1 GFDWGFTKN
10 DNLSGSLSHHH
21 FTNNDNGG
29 TYQETI
35 LRDNFN
41 NKVSDTST
49 LRNAENNFNNNSIDW
64 SLNYKRSFKNEKQ
77 ELSVSYNTSYS
88 TNTSYYFQTQSYLA
102 PSSIFGGSNSNNPGK
117 NTQSEFT
124 IDYTQPIGEKFT
136 LETGVKNERMNINSA
151 ADVYSFNRNSKN
163 FLINPNQSYAI
174 MYKRS
179 VYAYY
184 LQSSFSLGKALN
196 VRLGGRYEYTVS
208 NADYSTAHNVTV
220 PAYSRFAP
228 SFILSHNFPNNQ
240 TIKLSYTY
248 RIERPEYRELNPF
261 VNLSDPHN
269 ISTGNPLLRPE
280 VGNNFELGYNRSFNK
295 GSNIYVSFIYRKNSD
310 NITNYTTYYS
320 SYRVGDSTLA
330 DVSVS
335 TRQNINSEDRIG
347 GNLSGSV
354 VLNDKFTL
362 RSNVFL
368 FDQRV
373 SDNANGGIV
382 RSSFGYRFNLNGSYL
397 VNKDLAFEFFG
408 NFRSK
413 ETTIQGSQTSA
424 ITYNMAMRKYFLNK
438 KLSLGL
444 TATNPFNKYVTQTR
458 ETFGSNFYQVSTRQI
473 PFRSFGINLMYKF
486 GKLEFKKSKEDDSSN
501 NPSTPF

>member
-1 GFDWGFTKN
+1 
-10 DNLSGSLSHHH
+10 
-21 FTNNDNGG
+21 
-29 TYQETI
+29 
-35 LRDNFN
+35 
-41 NKVSDTST
+41 
-49 LRNAENNFNNNSIDW
+49 
-64 SLNYKRSFKNEKQ
+64 
-77 ELSVSYNTSYS
+77 
-88 TNTSYYFQTQSYLA
+88 
-102 PSSIFGGSNSNNPGK
+102 
-117 NTQSEFT
+117 
-124 IDYTQPIGEKFT
+124 
-136 LETGVKNERMNINSA
+136 M
-151 ADVYSFNRNSKN
+151 
-163 FLINPNQSYAI
+163 
-174 MYKRS
+174 
-179 VYAYY
+179 
-184 LQSSFSLGKALN
+184 
-196 VRLGGRYEYTVS
+196 
-208 NADYSTAHNVTV
+208 
-220 PAYSRFAP
+220 
-228 SFILSHNFPNNQ
+228 
-240 TIKLSYTY
+240 
-248 RIERPEYRELNPF
+248 
-261 VNLSDPHN
+261 
-269 ISTGNPLLRPE
+269 
-280 VGNNFELGYNRSFNK
+280 
-295 GSNIYVSFIYRKNSD
+295 
-310 NITNYTTYYS
+310 
-320 SYRVGDSTLA
+320 
-330 DVSVS
+330 
-335 TRQNINSEDRIG
+335 
-347 GNLSGSV
+347 SGSV